1 MRKLNILAALIIIA
15 LLEIMQFGPAIL
27 LERDWPVP
35 RRAASIHPP
44 VAAASPGNK
53 EARHG

>member
-1 MRKLNILAALIIIA
+1 MRKLNILAALITIA

-27 LERDWPVP
+27 LEGDWQVP

-44 VAAASPGNK
+44 VAASMENK
-53 EARHG
+53 EAHHG